1 MSEPATATIVSPSA
15 RSGGPHLSTRPE
27 ADEFAPYYGRY
38 IERVRSGDIA
48 LTLEDSA
55 RETAA
60 LLRSEMARAR
70 ADHRYAEGKWSVK
83 EVVGHVTDA
92 ERIFAYRMLRFARAD
107 ATELPG
113 FDENAYV
120 PAGDFGARSLDELLD
135 EFLAVRNATLSLV
148 RGLPERAWTRRGVA
162 SNFPMSVRA
171 LALVIAGHELHHRAI
186 LEQRYFTES

>member
-1 MSEPATATIVSPSA
+1 MSEPATVTIVPPSA

-27 ADEFAPYYGRY
+27 PDEYAPYYGRY

-48 LTLEDSA
+48 LTLEDCA

-60 LLRSEMARAR
+60 LLRSEMARNL

-83 EVVGHVTDA
+83 EVIGHLTDA
-92 ERIFAYRMLRFARAD
+92 ERIFAYRMLRFGRGD

-120 PAGDFGARSLDELLD
+120 PAGDFGARSLEELLE

-148 RGLPERAWTRRGVA
+148 RSMPERAWTRRGVA
-162 SNFPMSVRA
+162 SNFVMSVRA
-171 LALVIAGHELHHRAI
+171 LAHVIAGHELHHRAI
-186 LEQRYFTES
+186 LEQRYFAE